1 MPDGA
6 KLTRQGQNRHL
17 IAAAERAGIGDG
29 YWSHDAPYAELGCPP
44 RYTLDG
50 VPRYRWEL
58 RDKWGGPTQLLAD
71 ALARGI
77 QPVENPDYEATIR
90 TMSPSTKAS
99 VYAESFPCG
108 RDTVGVATMITVGNR
123 RVIAALG
130 TMGNCVPADH
140 PDHYP
145 LAPPV
150 RDVRPTGGRIEGALP
165 HGFRWATADDQPGH
179 DNAGYIVKLQSD
191 TPEPPA
197 RKRERG
203 KRSPEGNRNREARKL
218 AKRRRNRNANN

>member
-44 RYTLDG
+44 RYTLEG

-58 RDKWGGPTQLLAD
+58 RDRHGAPTQLLAD
-71 ALARGI
+71 ALLRGI
-77 QPVENPDYEATIR
+77 QPQDNPDYLATIR
-90 TMSPSTKAS
+90 TMGPSAKAS
-99 VYAESFPCG
+99 AYAESFSCG
-108 RDTVGVATMITVGNR
+108 RDSVGVATMVWVGNR

-130 TMGNCVPADH
+130 SMGNCVPADH

-145 LAPPV
+145 LAPKV
-150 RDVRPTGGRIEGALP
+150 RSVTPTGGRIEGALP
-165 HGFRWATADDQPGH
+165 YGYRWATDADQPGH
-179 DNAGYIVKLQSD
+179 NNTGYTVKLETD

-197 RKRERG
+197 PKRERG

-218 AKRRRNRNANN
+218 AKRRRNRSANN